1 MSQVI
6 ELCGDSDDNG
16 EWPNTA
22 AVPPPS
28 FSRKRPRD
36 KEKSSYD
43 VNPRHLSGPGSKTAT
58 GSAEFVVD
66 LENDSDDSSEEAL
79 PDQAGDWANKF
90 KELCEYRKSK
100 GHCLFRCHDPEYA
113 ELSKWVSSQR
123 CDHWHRR
130 MVGGKD
136 YILTP
141 ERVNALDG
149 IGFVWNPP
157 RPCWEDRLS
166 ELAEYRKIHGHCNVP
181 ERYSENIKLG
191 KWVKTQRYQHKLHRE
206 GKTSPMTTVRIQ
218 ALESLGFEWRG
229 RGTSWE
235 DHLNLLADY
244 RKIHGHCN
252 ASKNRESSKLG
263 EWVAN
268 QRTYYRLHAEGKA
281 SPITLSRIQQLESLG
296 FKWEISVSWEGRLSE
311 LADYRKNHGHCN
323 VPKIYSENSKLA
335 SWVSTQ
341 RSQYK
346 LHQEGRASPMTT
358 FRIQELE
365 SIGFEWKPSIS
376 RRQGTPKM
384 SQVIDLCGDSDD
396 DGEWPNTASLP
407 PPPLSRKRP
416 RDKEESSKDAN
427 PRHLSGP
434 GNKIATGSAKLVV
447 ILEEKWETRLS
458 ELADYHKIHGHG
470 NVPERYRENIKLGK
484 WVKIQRYTYK
494 LHQEGKT
501 SPMTE
506 SRIQALENLGIE
518 WSTARTSWEAS
529 FEELTDYLKIHGH
542 CTVSISG
549 NSKLVRWISTQRT
562 QYRLYPGERSHMT
575 LSRIQGLESIGFE
588 WSCSSWGDR
597 LGELADYR
605 IIHGHCNVPPS
616 YSENIQLAR
625 WVTYQRSQYK
635 LQLEGNTS
643 HLTPRRIQELESIGF
658 EWKPSISRRQGT
670 PKKPSLDDDD
680 ATRVCE
686 RAAESPEH
694 MQPHSLKKISV
705 VENSAAVKST
715 SLSNPTGMANSTLLD
730 AAVAV
735 WLQVGTM

>member
-1 MSQVI
+1 MILPRRHFRTKQVTGQI
-6 ELCGDSDDNG
+6 NLKNSVSIVKARDTVFSVVMTLNMLSFRSGFL
-16 EWPNTA
+16 PN
-22 AVPPPS
+22 
-28 FSRKRPRD
+28 
-36 KEKSSYD
+36 
-43 VNPRHLSGPGSKTAT
+43 
-58 GSAEFVVD
+58 
-66 LENDSDDSSEEAL
+66 
-79 PDQAGDWANKF
+79 
-90 KELCEYRKSK
+90 
-100 GHCLFRCHDPEYA
+100 
-113 ELSKWVSSQR
+113 
-123 CDHWHRR
+123 
-130 MVGGKD
+130 VGGKD

-191 KWVKTQRYQHKLHRE
+191 KWVKTQRYK
-206 GKTSPMTTVRIQ
+206 
-218 ALESLGFEWRG
+218 
-229 RGTSWE
+229 
-235 DHLNLLADY
+235 
-244 RKIHGHCN
+244 
-252 ASKNRESSKLG
+252 
-263 EWVAN
+263 
-268 QRTYYRLHAEGKA
+268 
-281 SPITLSRIQQLESLG
+281 
-296 FKWEISVSWEGRLSE
+296 
-311 LADYRKNHGHCN
+311 
-323 VPKIYSENSKLA
+323 
-335 SWVSTQ
+335 
-341 RSQYK
+341 YK
-346 LHQEGRASPMTT
+346 L
-358 FRIQELE
+358 
-365 SIGFEWKPSIS
+365 
-376 RRQGTPKM
+376 
-384 SQVIDLCGDSDD
+384 
-396 DGEWPNTASLP
+396 
-407 PPPLSRKRP
+407 
-416 RDKEESSKDAN
+416 
-427 PRHLSGP
+427 
-434 GNKIATGSAKLVV
+434 
-447 ILEEKWETRLS
+447 
-458 ELADYHKIHGHG
+458 Y
-470 NVPERYRENIKLGK
+470 
-484 WVKIQRYTYK
+484 
-494 LHQEGKT
+494 QEGKT

-506 SRIQALENLGIE
+506 IRIQALENLGIE
-518 WSTARTSWEAS
+518 WSTARNSWEAS

-643 HLTPRRIQELESIGF
+643 HMTPRRIQELESLGF

-670 PKKPSLDDDD
+670 PKKPSLADD
-680 ATRVCE
+680 ATRVCK

-694 MQPHSLKKISV
+694 MPPHSLEKISV

-715 SLSNPTGMANSTLLD
+715 SLSNPKNPTGMANSTLLD